1 MDVKPKFMLIPNKHV
16 ESYAQT
22 ISECIT
28 GIGLESKLD
37 TRYELKLA
45 ERMKDTDAYIV
56 IAVGPKNRDAY
67 NLQIKLDN
75 QIQTMSFEQFIKFTL
90 VLTHTSHE

>member
-1 MDVKPKFMLIPNKHV
+1 MDLKPKFLIIPNKHV

-22 ISECIT
+22 ISDCIT
-28 GIGLESKLD
+28 GIGLQSKID
-37 TRYELKLA
+37 KRYELKLA

-56 IAVGPKNRDAY
+56 IAVGPKNRDTQ

-75 QIQTMSFEQFIKFTL
+75 QIQTMSFEHFIKFTIA
-90 VLTHTSHE
+90 LTQ